1 MAMAMAMAAPM
12 RHHSSGGG
20 DSPRHRAGLEK
31 PRVAFRRQAPMHT
44 EANSRGDEWSGSQ
57 QASPPQFDVQLRVG
71 ENEPVH
77 HSAVATWALRC
88 EATVAAAASAGMP
101 EHLVSELRRQHFEL
115 MDTAQDALDHAHQ
128 QKLAAKAAA
137 QEALALVR
145 EARELAQLAEKH
157 GVSACAEQQHDVDVA
172 CGSPSGGDGASVVVA
187 VDESLQRLTAA
198 MARDAA
204 VARQRSAMDIRFN
217 SLQLGAGLDR

>member
-1 MAMAMAMAAPM
+1 MKCQVVCVAGRKALL
-12 RHHSSGGG
+12 SGCHIKCLGHG
-20 DSPRHRAGLEK
+20 ARGKDVLRRSETKRNAGLQHQHVIANRCRHVEIVQ
-31 PRVAFRRQAPMHT
+31 RSHDCQRQIT
-44 EANSRGDEWSGSQ
+44 DQ
-57 QASPPQFDVQLRVG
+57 
-71 ENEPVH
+71 
-77 HSAVATWALRC
+77 
-88 EATVAAAASAGMP
+88 
-101 EHLVSELRRQHFEL
+101 RQHFEL

>member
-88 EATVAAAASAGMP
+88 EAAVAAAASAGMP

-157 GVSACAEQQHDVDVA
+157 GVSACAEQQHDV
-172 CGSPSGGDGASVVVA
+172 ASVVVA